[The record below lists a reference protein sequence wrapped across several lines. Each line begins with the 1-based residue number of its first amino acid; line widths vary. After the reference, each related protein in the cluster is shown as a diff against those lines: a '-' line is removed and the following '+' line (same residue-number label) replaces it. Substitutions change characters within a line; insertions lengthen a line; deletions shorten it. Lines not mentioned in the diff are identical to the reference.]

1 MIRKI
6 RKSLPLIIFF
16 LIIMVSLAVAAEHG
30 GGDGRR
36 IWDMIWRIIN
46 FAILVVILYKLLADR
61 VRKYFSE
68 RRTEIAQLLE
78 DVDKAKRDTDSRHA
92 EYEEKLKDVEKD
104 IQEIRQML
112 LGEIEKEKARIIE
125 EGKRTSERLIEQA
138 KDTAQQEIQKAKTGL
153 KEAVADMACKLAA
166 DIIEEKIT
174 ADDQKRII
182 EEYLDKV
189 VRQN

>member
-16 LIIMVSLAVAAEHG
+16 LLIMVSLAVAAEHG

-138 KDTAQQEIQKAKTGL
+138 KDTAQQEIQKARTGL

>member
-1 MIRKI
+1 MIRQI

-16 LIIMVSLAVAAEHG
+16 LLVIVSLAVAAEHG
-30 GGDGRR
+30 GEDGRK
-36 IWDMIWRIIN
+36 IWDMTWRIIN
-46 FAILVVILYKLLADR
+46 FAILVIILYKLLADK
-61 VRKYFSE
+61 VKKYFSE

-92 EYEEKLKDVEKD
+92 EYKEKLKNVEKD
-104 IQEIRQML
+104 IQEIRQVL

-125 EGKRTSERLIEQA
+125 EGKIASKRLIEQA
-138 KDTAQQEIQKAKTGL
+138 KDSAQQEIQKAKAGL
-153 KEAVADMACKLAA
+153 KDTVADMACKLAA
-166 DIIEEKIT
+166 DIIEKKIT